1 MINITNI
8 NYPIVIDNPAYA
20 LVDYGSVLDPSFG
33 AVPPPGAYPGALG
46 YSKSFATSNSYKWSN
61 IGLNQNLEKESTE
74 LKTLGDQYRQLEKT
88 LLEKK
93 QMWESLKA
101 PDRK

>member
-8 NYPIVIDNPAYA
+8 NYPIVIDDSMYT

-33 AVPPPGAYPGALG
+33 TVPPPGITDALG
-46 YSKSFATSNSYKWSN
+46 YSKSFATSNSYTWSN
-61 IGLNQNLEKESTE
+61 IGLNQNLEKEWQE